1 MAMGCFN
8 RGDMRGYRHWLAL
21 GARAG
26 DENARRARGFF
37 EMRLPHSYAGRI
49 GRLRP
54 WQKRD

>member
-1 MAMGCFN
+1 MGCFN